1 MLGQVTRYQPPREA
15 FMSAL
20 REEIFAADLSG
31 ESVRASARAEALRAA
46 TWADLE
52 ADLDSLSA
60 VQRGLFEAMME
71 ASNEFAPFSAR
82 TMKDVA
88 QRAGI
93 ASISKGAMQTA
104 MKALVE
110 KGFVWQPGSG
120 RYAVDNLDMLDMHRR
135 KKMPH

>member
-1 MLGQVTRYQPPREA
+1 MSFIGLVAIVGIMAVVQYFLSDKMILWSTGAEQVSEA
-15 FMSAL
+15 
-20 REEIFAADLSG
+20 EEPQLH
-31 ESVRASARAEALRAA
+31 
-46 TWADLE
+46 
-52 ADLDSLSA
+52 
-60 VQRGLFEAMME
+60 AMID
-71 ASNEFAPFSAR
+71 R
-82 TMKDVA
+82 VA